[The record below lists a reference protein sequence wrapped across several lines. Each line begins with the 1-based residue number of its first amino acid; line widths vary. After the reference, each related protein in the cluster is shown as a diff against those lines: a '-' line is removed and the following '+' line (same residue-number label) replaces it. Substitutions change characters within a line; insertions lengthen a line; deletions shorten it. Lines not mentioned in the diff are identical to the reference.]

1 MKLKDIVT
9 LETSSVNPQNKPES
23 IWHLYSLPSF
33 DEGKQC
39 EQVLG
44 KDIMSNKYLVPNKCI
59 LFNKLNVRFKRIW
72 AVFSSDEYTICS
84 TEFLPLVVNEDVA
97 DFDFV
102 YHLLHSDQITNY
114 LTGQNT
120 NTSGSHK
127 RIDPTDFLNIDVIM
141 PSIEE
146 QKRIGAILS
155 NIERKIDLNS
165 EINQNLEAMA
175 KQLYDYW
182 FLQYEFPNDEGK
194 PYKSSGGTL
203 CTDEQTGRSIPSD
216 WNSCKLSN
224 IENVIVT
231 GKTPSTQD
239 ETNFGDDVPFITIDD
254 IRRNLFIYETE
265 RSLSTKGAET
275 QRNKYLTPGSLCCS
289 CIGTVGVIGFV
300 GRKAQTNQQINS
312 IDFQNE
318 ANREYLYFSL
328 KLHFQY
334 ADAKTGNTF
343 ANMNKDEFCN
353 IPIINPKAELVS
365 LFHTRTCP
373 LFKEIDN
380 NIKEINA
387 LQKQRDQLLPLLI
400 NGQVSVTQL
409 NSDLS
414 HD

>member
-1 MKLKDIVT
+1 MKLK
-9 LETSSVNPQNKPES
+9 
-23 IWHLYSLPSF
+23 SL
-33 DEGKQC
+33 Q
-39 EQVLG
+39 
-44 KDIMSNKYLVPNKCI
+44 
-59 LFNKLNVRFKRIW
+59 
-72 AVFSSDEYTICS
+72 
-84 TEFLPLVVNEDVA
+84 
-97 DFDFV
+97 
-102 YHLLHSDQITNY
+102 
-114 LTGQNT
+114 
-120 NTSGSHK
+120 
-127 RIDPTDFLNIDVIM
+127 
-141 PSIEE
+141 
-146 QKRIGAILS
+146 
-155 NIERKIDLNS
+155 
-165 EINQNLEAMA
+165 INQNLEAMA

-289 CIGTVGVIGFV
+289 CIGTVGVIGFA

-328 KLHFQY
+328 KLYFQY

-409 NSDLS
+409 NSDLVLS
-414 HD
+414 YIIAIFS

>member
-1 MKLKDIVT
+1 MALTEFRTYKLKDLLKIKNGKDHKALGNGSIPVYGSGGIMRYADSYLYDKASILLPRKGSLDNIQYCEVPFWTVDTIYYTEVNDNLCDVYYLYRYLSMLDLSRLDSGTGVPSMTFDSYYQIEVKLPT
-9 LETSSVNPQNKPES
+9 LEAQ
-23 IWHLYSLPSF
+23 
-33 DEGKQC
+33 KQTASMLKALDSKIHIN
-39 EQVLG
+39 EQ
-44 KDIMSNKYLVPNKCI
+44 
-59 LFNKLNVRFKRIW
+59 
-72 AVFSSDEYTICS
+72 
-84 TEFLPLVVNEDVA
+84 
-97 DFDFV
+97 
-102 YHLLHSDQITNY
+102 
-114 LTGQNT
+114 
-120 NTSGSHK
+120 
-127 RIDPTDFLNIDVIM
+127 
-141 PSIEE
+141 
-146 QKRIGAILS
+146 
-155 NIERKIDLNS
+155 
-165 EINQNLEAMA
+165 INRNLEAMA

-289 CIGTVGVIGFV
+289 CIGTVGVIGFA

-373 LFKEIDN
+373 LFKVIDN

-409 NSDLS
+409 NSDLVACS
-414 HD
+414 TQSCDQK